1 MPKVA
6 VIAGTEI
13 DTNMGYE
20 IIKDL
25 NIEVVKMPISKNSK
39 EQTLL
44 QFKGKQYIEEKTR
57 EVLKEAKFLNCDA
70 IFLYCNSLSS
80 SIDYKKMEKEFQ
92 LPIVTP
98 LETYSDYSKKYNT
111 TGVLTANANSS
122 VVIEKILKDSNS
134 LNDSIIISNNI
145 LVEAIEDKLDPN
157 IIIET
162 LGLKDMIVFFEN
174 TKINNKYIEAI
185 IIGCTHFPYIEN
197 EIKTLTNIKILNP
210 ADNMILRLNKLLFEN
225 S

>member
-1 MPKVA
+1 
-6 VIAGTEI
+6 
-13 DTNMGYE
+13 
-20 IIKDL
+20 
-25 NIEVVKMPISKNSK
+25 
-39 EQTLL
+39 
-44 QFKGKQYIEEKTR
+44 
-57 EVLKEAKFLNCDA
+57 
-70 IFLYCNSLSS
+70 
-80 SIDYKKMEKEFQ
+80 MEKEFQ

-162 LGLKDMIVFFEN
+162 LGLKDMILFFEN

-210 ADNMILRLNKLLFEN
+210 ADNMILRLNKLLFGN